1 MESTEEESKA
11 QPADAQLTH
20 TLNVQPADAQLT
32 HTLNVRRVPHQVWT
46 RARVNATLSNLAFR
60 DYVIRLLEQST
71 PLIAESLSQ
80 DQKRTG

>member
-1 MESTEEESKA
+1 MENTEEESKA
-11 QPADAQLTH
+11 QPTGTQM
-20 TLNVQPADAQLT
+20 T

-71 PLIAESLSQ
+71 PLSSVENSTGSEESH
-80 DQKRTG
+80 